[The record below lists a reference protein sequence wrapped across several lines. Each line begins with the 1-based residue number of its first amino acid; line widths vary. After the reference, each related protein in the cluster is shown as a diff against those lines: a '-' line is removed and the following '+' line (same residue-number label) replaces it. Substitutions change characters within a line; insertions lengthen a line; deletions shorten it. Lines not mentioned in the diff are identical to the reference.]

1 MSWLNTIRN
10 IIMGLIRFGL
20 WILSYFLLW
29 LLIATLW
36 LWILTTLYKE
46 PKVKEQLL
54 TKIEI
59 FYQPLRRLGWEE
71 VSLRFLWRRVIVNKI
86 KRMTIWKNSS

>member
-1 MSWLNTIRN
+1 MIRN
-10 IIMGLIRFGL
+10 IVMGFIRLGL

-36 LWILTTLYKE
+36 LWLLTTVYKE
-46 PKVKEQLL
+46 PEVKEQLL

-71 VSLRFLWRRVIVNKI
+71 VSLRFLWVRIIKRRVSDLITRFRKQ
-86 KRMTIWKNSS
+86 

>member
-1 MSWLNTIRN
+1 MIRN
-10 IIMGLIRFGL
+10 IVMEFIRLGL
-20 WILSYFLLW
+20 WLLSYFLLW

-36 LWILTTLYKE
+36 LWILSTVYKE
-46 PKVKEQLL
+46 PEVKEQLL

-71 VSLRFLWRRVIVNKI
+71 VSLRFLWVHII
-86 KRMTIWKNSS
+86 KRQVSDLIVRFRK

>member
-1 MSWLNTIRN
+1 
-10 IIMGLIRFGL
+10 MGLIRFGL

>member
-1 MSWLNTIRN
+1 
-10 IIMGLIRFGL
+10 MGIIRFIL

>member
-1 MSWLNTIRN
+1 MIRN
-10 IIMGLIRFGL
+10 IVMEFIRLGL
-20 WILSYFLLW
+20 WLLSYFLLW

-36 LWILTTLYKE
+36 LWILSTVYKE
-46 PKVKEQLL
+46 PEVKEQLL

-71 VSLRFLWRRVIVNKI
+71 VSLRFLWVRIIKRRVSDLITRFRK
-86 KRMTIWKNSS
+86 

>member
-1 MSWLNTIRN
+1 MIRN
-10 IIMGLIRFGL
+10 IVMEFIRLGL
-20 WILSYFLLW
+20 WLLSYFLLW

-36 LWILTTLYKE
+36 LWILSTVHKE
-46 PKVKEQLL
+46 PEVKEQLL

-71 VSLRFLWRRVIVNKI
+71 VSLRFLWVHII
-86 KRMTIWKNSS
+86 KRQVSDLIVRFRK

>member
-1 MSWLNTIRN
+1 MIRN
-10 IIMGLIRFGL
+10 IIMGVIRFGL

-36 LWILTTLYKE
+36 LWILSTVYKE
-46 PKVKEQLL
+46 PEVKEQLL

-71 VSLRFLWRRVIVNKI
+71 VSLRFLWVRIIKRRVSDLITRFRKQ
-86 KRMTIWKNSS
+86 